1 MGDGPD
7 IFDHLKHSLL
17 QVVILAS
24 VRPLHQFNVVSEIPE
39 SLAGI
44 TDLAANLHWAWDRE
58 LAHVFDRLDGSAP
71 GSWRRTGQHPVDLV
85 RRTSPT
91 CWAKLAGHA
100 DFVISVGDACER
112 LQQAVTGPS
121 WFGDRSAAS
130 EGSPLQSVAYFS
142 PEFGITEALPQYSGG
157 LGILAGD
164 HLKASS
170 DLGVPLIGVGL
181 FYAEGY
187 FHQQLNQDGWQE
199 ERNERIN
206 PAAHGVHPTGL
217 TIEVDLAGTT
227 ALVAIWRV
235 DVGRIPLYLLDTN
248 LPENTPD
255 VIAVTNRLYGGDEQH
270 RLRQEIILGIGGVRA
285 LRALGIAPQVFHSN
299 EGHAGFLGL
308 ERLREFTDAGLTFAE
323 GIEAVRGGGV
333 FTTHTPVPAGI
344 DRFPRELFESY
355 FADFATSCGVT
366 FDELIA
372 LGQRADEPDGK
383 FNMAVMGL
391 RLAARA
397 NGVAKLHGE
406 VAREMFGGM
415 WPDLPSNETPIG
427 HITNGVHARTWVS
440 DRTDELLTGA
450 LGDDWHLAGA
460 DAWAHVRNIDQSDI
474 WAMRNVGRQELVD
487 LVRDRL
493 GHDLLDPNVLTIGF
507 ARRFATYKRANLLLD
522 QIDRLRALL
531 LDADRPVQ
539 FVFAGKAHP
548 ADLPGKGLIQQIAK
562 LAADADVRHRFVFIP
577 DYDIGIAR
585 TMYHGCDVWLN
596 TPRRPFEAC
605 GTSGEKA
612 TLNGVLNCSI
622 LDGWWAEMSD
632 GTNGFD
638 IPSFDDDHDLAR
650 RDHREASAT
659 FDVIEQQIVPLFY
672 DRPDD
677 GTPSGWIERIL
688 NNWETLG
695 WNVVAARMVRDYVTT
710 LYEPAA
716 ASSDLRLADG
726 AAAARELS
734 AWKAG
739 ITSAWP
745 SVSVQLVADGSEVA
759 DGISGTGRSVRVRV
773 NPGKLRADEL
783 VIQVM
788 HGPLSSD
795 GSFDQHRTVAVNLEP
810 VGDGIYA
817 GHFTPGDAGP
827 WGLSARALPTHRAL
841 SSIFDTGLVAYG

>member
-1 MGDGPD
+1 
-7 IFDHLKHSLL
+7 
-17 QVVILAS
+17 
-24 VRPLHQFNVVSEIPE
+24 
-39 SLAGI
+39 
-44 TDLAANLHWAWDRE
+44 
-58 LAHVFDRLDGSAP
+58 
-71 GSWRRTGQHPVDLV
+71 
-85 RRTSPT
+85 
-91 CWAKLAGHA
+91 
-100 DFVISVGDACER
+100 
-112 LQQAVTGPS
+112 
-121 WFGDRSAAS
+121 
-130 EGSPLQSVAYFS
+130 
-142 PEFGITEALPQYSGG
+142 
-157 LGILAGD
+157 
-164 HLKASS
+164 
-170 DLGVPLIGVGL
+170 
-181 FYAEGY
+181 
-187 FHQQLNQDGWQE
+187 
-199 ERNERIN
+199 
-206 PAAHGVHPTGL
+206 
-217 TIEVDLAGTT
+217 
-227 ALVAIWRV
+227 
-235 DVGRIPLYLLDTN
+235 
-248 LPENTPD
+248 
-255 VIAVTNRLYGGDEQH
+255 
-270 RLRQEIILGIGGVRA
+270 
-285 LRALGIAPQVFHSN
+285 
-299 EGHAGFLGL
+299 
-308 ERLREFTDAGLTFAE
+308 
-323 GIEAVRGGGV
+323 
-333 FTTHTPVPAGI
+333 
-344 DRFPRELFESY
+344 
-355 FADFATSCGVT
+355 
-366 FDELIA
+366 
-372 LGQRADEPDGK
+372 
-383 FNMAVMGL
+383 MAVMGL

-460 DAWAHVRNIDQSDI
+460 DAWARVRNIDQADI

-548 ADLPGKGLIQQIAK
+548 ADHPGKGLIQQIAK

-632 GTNGFD
+632 GSNGFD

-672 DRPDD
+672 DRTRDAI
-677 GTPSGWIERIL
+677 PSGWIELIQ

-734 AWKAG
+734 AWKVGVA
-739 ITSAWP
+739 SAWP
-745 SVSVQLVADGSEVA
+745 SVSIELLDDGSDV
-759 DGISGTGRSVRVRV
+759 GRRRQRRRPVRFVSVSTPASYAPTNWSPRSCTAHSPAMAPSTSTAPWLSTSSTSVTASTQATSHQAMPA
-773 NPGKLRADEL
+773 PGASAHEHCRPTA
-783 VIQVM
+783 
-788 HGPLSSD
+788 P
-795 GSFDQHRTVAVNLEP
+795 
-810 VGDGIYA
+810 
-817 GHFTPGDAGP
+817 
-827 WGLSARALPTHRAL
+827 SAR
-841 SSIFDTGLVAYG
+841 SSIPASSPTVDAPFGASTKPIDSDLETRCLASLPRCNR